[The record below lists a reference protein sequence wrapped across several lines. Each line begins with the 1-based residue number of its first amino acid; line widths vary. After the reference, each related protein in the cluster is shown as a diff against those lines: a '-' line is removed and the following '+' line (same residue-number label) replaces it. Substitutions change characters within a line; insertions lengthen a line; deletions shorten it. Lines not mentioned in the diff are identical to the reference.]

1 MISRRK
7 FPRLVVLLA
16 SLVGICLTLSYAG
29 PKAHADT
36 RQQQFLAV
44 IKYLADY
51 VDLTDQAEVDRIL
64 GTQLALVRHWSNP
77 PGDCKDPINIRVSE
91 GDAYV
96 AAPGFWYKWTPDG
109 KHVMTRRGIAD
120 PPGPDTAP
128 RDPSFGYMVT
138 RTTDCSERFHA
149 VEPRVEAEI
158 RFDYTPGFACITEDD
173 LRSGLPGG
181 ETPFATDGGQPYWY
195 RGKTTEDYG
204 VLVDTERSPCA
215 GGFLITQ
222 NERYGKRDLRVGEK
236 LQSCLKER
244 FINPPHKDNDFE
256 YCGTFWTLMQDEL
269 GRH

>member
-1 MISRRK
+1 MVSRRK
-7 FPRLVVLLA
+7 LPRLVF
-16 SLVGICLTLSYAG
+16 SLIGIAGICLTLSYAG

-44 IKYLADY
+44 IKYLADD
-51 VDLTDQAEVDRIL
+51 VDLTDPAEVGRVL

-77 PGDCKDPINIRVSE
+77 PGDCKDPINIRMSE

-96 AAPGFWYKWTPDG
+96 AAPGFWYKWMPEG
-109 KHVMTRRGIAD
+109 KRVMAH
-120 PPGPDTAP
+120 DTTL

-138 RTTDCSERFHA
+138 KTTDCSERLHS

-158 RFDYTPGFACITEDD
+158 RFDYSPGFACITEDD
-173 LRSGLPGG
+173 VRAGLPGG
-181 ETPFATDGGQPYWY
+181 ETPFATDGGRPYWY

-222 NERYGKRDLRVGEK
+222 DERQGKRSLRVGEK

-244 FINPPHKDNDFE
+244 STNPPHKDNDFE
-256 YCGTFWTLMQDEL
+256 YCGTFWTLMQEEL